1 MKAIKCPNCGSE
13 QVKELTEE
21 KYACMACDNVFL
33 IHNHSKEFRKTDE
46 HISSMHQ
53 DLKDDISKLM
63 NSSNIDPDAIIEK
76 AEQHLKKKDWDIAQ
90 CHLDKDCFIVR
101 NSYTADKHFVYL
113 LYFYLITLLT

>member
-46 HISSMHQ
+46 QYASRF
-53 DLKDDISKLM
+53 K
-63 NSSNIDPDAIIEK
+63 
-76 AEQHLKKKDWDIAQ
+76 
-90 CHLDKDCFIVR
+90 R
-101 NSYTADKHFVYL
+101 
-113 LYFYLITLLT
+113 